1 MAQIH
6 KNIGFAGISQLLYTL
21 LAFILVP
28 FAARYLGKEGYGV
41 YALATTL
48 GFFVALISD
57 LGMST
62 LLTREISKQKR
73 IAARLFSYSMSIK
86 AVFSGVALVIL
97 SLYLAIGRLD
107 YISIQVVYLF
117 AIASILTSFSQSAF
131 SVFRGFE
138 QIHFETLAVFVD
150 KFLSVAIGIS
160 FLLIGLGIRPFISS
174 FIIAAMIKLL
184 LSFFLLRKHFIPIRL
199 RLNIKRSTVMLGT
212 SISFGLS
219 VFLAMCYNYLDILM
233 LSVLSSMVHVGLYA
247 ASYKLLALTAMIPT
261 VLSIAFLPQF
271 SVVHTDRNRL
281 SELFLRGCRYLLLF
295 ALPMLPFVWLMSI
308 PIIYLVFGA
317 TYHGSIVSL
326 NILVVAAFAQMLN
339 TFFVPLYASVNRQ
352 RKIVHFQVFGLA
364 ANVLINAVLIPLLS
378 YVGAAIATVFTEWII
393 LVLIFRW
400 AALRFLNLSAF
411 KGDFLKFAF
420 KCLLSTL
427 AMTASML
434 ITQKIYFEA
443 TITIPVAVLVYVIFL
458 HLTGC
463 VNIYQL
469 VRKTV
474 HTMGSKPLG
483 ERVGI

>member
-28 FAARYLGKEGYGV
+28 FAARYLGREGYGV

-73 IAARLFSYSMSIK
+73 IAAKLFSYSLSIK
-86 AVFSGVALVIL
+86 ALFSVVALLVL
-97 SLYLAIGRLD
+97 TLYLAIGRLD
-107 YISIQVVYLF
+107 SISIQVIYLF
-117 AIASILTSFSQSAF
+117 AIASIITSFSQSAF

-138 QIHFETLAVFVD
+138 QIRFETLAVFID

-174 FIIAAMIKLL
+174 FLIAAAVKLL
-184 LSFFLLRKHFIPIRL
+184 LSFAILRKHFIPVRIRV
-199 RLNIKRSTVMLGT
+199 NIKRSFVMLST

-219 VFLAMCYNYLDILM
+219 IFLAMCYNYLDILM

-247 ASYKLLALTAMIPT
+247 ASYKLLALTSMIPT

-271 SVVHTDRNRL
+271 SVVQSNRTRL
-281 SELFLRGCRYLLLF
+281 TELFLKGCKYLILF
-295 ALPMLPFVWLMSI
+295 VFPMLPFVWLMSI

-317 TYHGSIVSL
+317 TYHDSIASL
-326 NILVVAAFAQMLN
+326 NILVVAAVAQMFN
-339 TFFVPLYASVNRQ
+339 TFFVPLYASVNHQ

-364 ANVLINAVLIPLLS
+364 ANVLLNAVLIPVFS
-378 YVGAAIATVFTEWII
+378 YIGAAIATVFTEWLILILII
-393 LVLIFRW
+393 RW
-400 AALRFLNLSAF
+400 ALKRFLQF
-411 KGDFLKFAF
+411 KPLKADFFKYTG
-420 KCLLSTL
+420 KCLVSTL
-427 AMTASML
+427 AMTISM
-434 ITQKIYFEA
+434 IVTQSIFFEA
-443 TITIPVAVLVYVIFL
+443 TITVPVAAVVYVAFL
-458 HLTGC
+458 QLTGC
-463 VNIYQL
+463 LNVYQL
-469 VRKTV
+469 VKKGVRYIF
-474 HTMGSKPLG
+474 SKPVG